1 MAGRINAHEEVLV
14 RHKKVLLFL
23 ECLNNIDKQ
32 QNIIYK
38 KSRENVSIEDES
50 LYIQF

>member
-14 RHKKVLLFL
+14 RHKKVLFFL

-32 QNIIYK
+32 QKLYTRNPEK
-38 KSRENVSIEDES
+38 NASIEDES